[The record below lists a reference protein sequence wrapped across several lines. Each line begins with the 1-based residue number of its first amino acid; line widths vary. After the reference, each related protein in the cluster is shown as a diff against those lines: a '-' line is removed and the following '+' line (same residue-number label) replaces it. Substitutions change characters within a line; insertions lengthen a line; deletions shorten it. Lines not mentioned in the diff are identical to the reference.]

1 MENFNRIK
9 KRLIRNALLRSG
21 SIGGGVA
28 VAAACV
34 PIAVGKLIEAEIPLP
49 LTIGCALAF
58 GAAVFGV
65 LLLCLYPFQK
75 RLAKRLDRELGT
87 RERVQTMVEFSSDES
102 EMAALQRK
110 DTEERISALPK
121 SLTSFKHPW
130 QAIAAGALAAVTLI
144 AAVAIPVKADNG
156 GGGGDSSSS
165 SGSGGIS
172 FNVSDFQLTALQQL
186 IEYVQE
192 SKMEQG
198 LKDLTVAE
206 LESLVESVQ
215 STLYR
220 EEMIDLVV
228 AAMKAVDSAVE
239 EKNSGFD
246 LATAIDATENAQAQL
261 LAAAVGAVEI
271 ERFDSFYKECAD
283 GFKDIT
289 TAKEKLGAF
298 SIALTTGLVASKVNE
313 EDPLRAAIDGLHGAL
328 VALIP
333 EIEYYQQQAW
343 ESQIDGTFTGH
354 SAAFNEALSQ
364 QIVNDETRDY
374 VIRKL
379 KEIFGLTDKEMPEL
393 SQDYVPSNVGS
404 EDNGENEKPGG
415 GGLGTGEY
423 NFPSDELVY
432 DPATGEQVRYG
443 VLLLDYYGRY
453 ETALAEGRIDPDL
466 EKILQIYFDTI
477 GEEKKDSE
485 E

>member
-1 MENFNRIK
+1 
-9 KRLIRNALLRSG
+9 
-21 SIGGGVA
+21 
-28 VAAACV
+28 
-34 PIAVGKLIEAEIPLP
+34 
-49 LTIGCALAF
+49 
-58 GAAVFGV
+58 
-65 LLLCLYPFQK
+65 
-75 RLAKRLDRELGT
+75 
-87 RERVQTMVEFSSDES
+87 
-102 EMAALQRK
+102 
-110 DTEERISALPK
+110 
-121 SLTSFKHPW
+121 
-130 QAIAAGALAAVTLI
+130 
-144 AAVAIPVKADNG
+144 
-156 GGGGDSSSS
+156 
-165 SGSGGIS
+165 
-172 FNVSDFQLTALQQL
+172 
-186 IEYVQE
+186 
-192 SKMEQG
+192 
-198 LKDLTVAE
+198 
-206 LESLVESVQ
+206 
-215 STLYR
+215 
-220 EEMIDLVV
+220 
-228 AAMKAVDSAVE
+228 
-239 EKNSGFD
+239 
-246 LATAIDATENAQAQL
+246 
-261 LAAAVGAVEI
+261 
-271 ERFDSFYKECAD
+271 
-283 GFKDIT
+283 
-289 TAKEKLGAF
+289 
-298 SIALTTGLVASKVNE
+298 
-313 EDPLRAAIDGLHGAL
+313 
-328 VALIP
+328 
-333 EIEYYQQQAW
+333 W